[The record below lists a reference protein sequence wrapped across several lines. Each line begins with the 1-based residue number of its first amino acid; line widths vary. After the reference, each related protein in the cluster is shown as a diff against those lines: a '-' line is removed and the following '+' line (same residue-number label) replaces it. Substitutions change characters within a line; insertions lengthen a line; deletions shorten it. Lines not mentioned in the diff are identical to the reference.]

1 MRRLLSTSLLVTAL
15 AASALAADAAGDTPK
30 PKPYVL
36 DTCIVSGDKLGGM
49 GDPVVVVRD
58 GREIKFCCK
67 GCIKDFDK
75 DPAAFVKKIEAAEQA
90 KADAKAGAKTDAMPG
105 MDHGAHQH

>member
-1 MRRLLSTSLLVTAL
+1 MRHILSSTLLTAL
-15 AASALAADAAGDTPK
+15 AAAGFAADAAGDAGDAPK
-30 PKPYVL
+30 PKPYTL

-49 GDPVVVVRD
+49 GEAVTVIRE

-75 DPAAFVKKIEAAEQA
+75 DSAKFIKKIEEAVKA
-90 KADAKAGAKTDAMPG
+90 KADAKPG
-105 MDHGAHQH
+105 MNHGAHQH

>member
-1 MRRLLSTSLLVTAL
+1 MRHILSSTLLVAL
-15 AASALAADAAGDTPK
+15 AAAGFAADAAGDAPK

-49 GDPVVVVRD
+49 GGAVTVVRE

-75 DPAAFVKKIEAAEQA
+75 DSAKFIKKIEEAEAA
-90 KADAKAGAKTDAMPG
+90 KAKDAKPAATDAG
-105 MDHGAHQH
+105 HGAHHH